1 MMIKSEMNDALPIIS
16 ILTLV
21 FSMLLIS
28 EILRLRKEQRRQNKK
43 MEYLQKDIDK
53 LKDINNL

>member
-1 MMIKSEMNDALPIIS
+1 MIIKSEMNDALPIIS

-43 MEYLQKDIDK
+43 MEHLQKDINK

>member
-1 MMIKSEMNDALPIIS
+1 MIIKSEMNDALPIIS

-28 EILRLRKEQRRQNKK
+28 EILKLRKEQRRQNKK

-53 LKDINNL
+53 IKDINNP

>member
-1 MMIKSEMNDALPIIS
+1 MMIKNEMNDALPIIS

-43 MEYLQKDIDK
+43 MEYLQKDINK
-53 LKDINNL
+53 LKDLNNP

>member
-1 MMIKSEMNDALPIIS
+1 MNRMNDALPIIS
-16 ILTLV
+16 FLILV

-43 MEYLQKDIDK
+43 IKYLQEDINK
-53 LKDINNL
+53 LKNEKNHD

>member
-1 MMIKSEMNDALPIIS
+1 MIIKSKMNDALPIIS

-43 MEYLQKDIDK
+43 MEYLQKDINK
-53 LKDINNL
+53 LKDLNNP

>member
-1 MMIKSEMNDALPIIS
+1 MIIKNEMNDALPIIS
-16 ILTLV
+16 ILTLI

-43 MEYLQKDIDK
+43 MEYLQKDVNK
-53 LKDINNL
+53 LKDINNP

>member
-1 MMIKSEMNDALPIIS
+1 MMTKSEMNDALPIIS

-43 MEYLQKDIDK
+43 MEYLQKDINK
-53 LKDINNL
+53 LKDLNNP

>member
-43 MEYLQKDIDK
+43 MEHLQKDINK

>member
-1 MMIKSEMNDALPIIS
+1 MIIKSEMNDALPIIS
-16 ILTLV
+16 ILTLI

-53 LKDINNL
+53 LKDIKNP

>member
-1 MMIKSEMNDALPIIS
+1 MMTKSEMNDALPIIS

-43 MEYLQKDIDK
+43 MEYLQKDINK

>member
-1 MMIKSEMNDALPIIS
+1 MNDALPIIS

>member
-1 MMIKSEMNDALPIIS
+1 MNDALPIIS

-28 EILRLRKEQRRQNKK
+28 EILKLRKEQRRQNKK
-43 MEYLQKDIDK
+43 MEYLQKDINK
-53 LKDINNL
+53 LKDINNP

>member
-1 MMIKSEMNDALPIIS
+1 MSKMNDALPIIS
-16 ILTLV
+16 LLTLV

-43 MEYLQKDIDK
+43 MKYLQNDIDK
-53 LKDINNL
+53 LKNKKNHE

>member
-1 MMIKSEMNDALPIIS
+1 MSKMNDALPIIS
-16 ILTLV
+16 LLTLV

-43 MEYLQKDIDK
+43 MKYLQKDIDK
-53 LKDINNL
+53 LKNEKNHD

>member
-1 MMIKSEMNDALPIIS
+1 MIIKSEMNDALPIIS

-43 MEYLQKDIDK
+43 MEYLQKDINK

>member
-1 MMIKSEMNDALPIIS
+1 MSKMNEALPIIS
-16 ILTLV
+16 LLTLV

-43 MEYLQKDIDK
+43 MKYLQKDIDK
-53 LKDINNL
+53 LKNEKNHD

>member
-1 MMIKSEMNDALPIIS
+1 MSKMNDALPIIS
-16 ILTLV
+16 LLTLV

-43 MEYLQKDIDK
+43 MKYLQEDIDK
-53 LKDINNL
+53 LKNEKNHD

>member
-1 MMIKSEMNDALPIIS
+1 MNKMNDALPIIS
-16 ILTLV
+16 LLTLV

-43 MEYLQKDIDK
+43 MKYLQKDIDK
-53 LKDINNL
+53 LKNEKNHD

>member
-1 MMIKSEMNDALPIIS
+1 MIIKSEMNDALPIIS

>member
-1 MMIKSEMNDALPIIS
+1 MIIKSEMNDALPIIS
-16 ILTLV
+16 ILTLI

-43 MEYLQKDIDK
+43 MEYLQKDINK
-53 LKDINNL
+53 LKDINNP

>member
-1 MMIKSEMNDALPIIS
+1 MMIKNEMNDALPIIS

-28 EILRLRKEQRRQNKK
+28 EVLRLRKEQRRQNKK

>member
-1 MMIKSEMNDALPIIS
+1 MMIKNEMNDALPIIS

-28 EILRLRKEQRRQNKK
+28 EILKLRKEQRRQNKK

-53 LKDINNL
+53 LKDIKNP

>member
-1 MMIKSEMNDALPIIS
+1 MNRMNDALPIIS
-16 ILTLV
+16 FLILV

-43 MEYLQKDIDK
+43 MKYLQKDIDK
-53 LKDINNL
+53 LKNEKNHD